1 MKINRKLISVL
12 FSAVAAVFLSCSDG
26 GSSDG
31 GSNSTVLPSPENGY
45 FRVNYLG
52 NASELWLWDDF
63 DSSEIAKCSDWKSP
77 AFPMTGKNGSF
88 TYADIKLAESP
99 VQVSFIVR
107 SEPGDKGNLTGDLC
121 FLFPSK
127 YSEVFVKGKSIYID
141 KDCSQVAK
149 GLVSATIKG

>member
-31 GSNSTVLPSPENGY
+31 GSNSSVLPPPENGY

-63 DSSEIAKCSDWKSP
+63 DSNEIAKC
-77 AFPMTGKNGSF
+77 
-88 TYADIKLAESP
+88 LAE
-99 VQVSFIVR
+99 
-107 SEPGDKGNLTGDLC
+107 L
-121 FLFPSK
+121 
-127 YSEVFVKGKSIYID
+127 
-141 KDCSQVAK
+141 KDCTTIIGGGDSAAAVTKA
-149 GLVSATIKG
+149 GLADKMTHISTGGGASLEFIEGKKLPGIECIPDKK